1 MSDGVTYKVDVIKV
15 EVLENVSLLRILL
28 ANKGYIFQLYSLLVI
43 TVRSSCLIPRHLPS
57 L

>member
-28 ANKGYIFQLYSLLVI
+28 ANKGNIFQLY
-43 TVRSSCLIPRHLPS
+43 CFWF
-57 L
+57 